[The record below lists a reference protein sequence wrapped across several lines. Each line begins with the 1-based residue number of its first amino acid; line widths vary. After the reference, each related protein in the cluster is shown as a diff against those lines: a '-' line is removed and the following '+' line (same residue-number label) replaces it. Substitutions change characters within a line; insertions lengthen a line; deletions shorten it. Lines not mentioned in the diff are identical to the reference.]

1 MKIKRHCPLSR
12 SGACQCF
19 PAAEED
25 EVPEGGDGRQGRGK
39 SCKRTFNV
47 KGEKGAKLIEQT
59 LWQLTILLQVH
70 WSESETRS
78 VTVNGETRN
87 ETVYIINL
95 ILVSVPVYI
104 KKFKTSASR
113 PYKTKISTT
122 QGMIKDSLLVLM
134 VFIFHF
140 FLLILS
146 SPEKK
151 PFQALLCAKLQFCDL
166 LNTTVR
172 LQETIV
178 QASPTLTKRLSSSMG
193 KVLTQVLFK
202 LDARW
207 CFIIPRCKVRFCP
220 EGGCVIGS

>member
-1 MKIKRHCPLSR
+1 MSR
-12 SGACQCF
+12 SGACQRF

-47 KGEKGAKLIEQT
+47 KREKGAKLIEQT

-104 KKFKTSASR
+104 TKFKHQ
-113 PYKTKISTT
+113 P
-122 QGMIKDSLLVLM
+122 QGPIKL
-134 VFIFHF
+134 
-140 FLLILS
+140 
-146 SPEKK
+146 K
-151 PFQALLCAKLQFCDL
+151 FQQH
-166 LNTTVR
+166 R
-172 LQETIV
+172 E
-178 QASPTLTKRLSSSMG
+178 
-193 KVLTQVLFK
+193 
-202 LDARW
+202 
-207 CFIIPRCKVRFCP
+207 
-220 EGGCVIGS
+220 

>member
-1 MKIKRHCPLSR
+1 M
-12 SGACQCF
+12 
-19 PAAEED
+19 
-25 EVPEGGDGRQGRGK
+25 
-39 SCKRTFNV
+39 
-47 KGEKGAKLIEQT
+47 IEQT
-59 LWQLTILLQVH
+59 VWQLTILLQVH

-104 KKFKTSASR
+104 TKFKTSASR

-122 QGMIKDSLLVLM
+122 QGMIKDTLLVLM

-151 PFQALLCAKLQFCDL
+151 PFQALLCAKLQLCDFK
-166 LNTTVR
+166 TIFR

-178 QASPTLTKRLSSSMG
+178 QASPILTKRLSSSMG
-193 KVLTQVLFK
+193 KV
-202 LDARW
+202 
-207 CFIIPRCKVRFCP
+207 
-220 EGGCVIGS
+220 

>member
-1 MKIKRHCPLSR
+1 MRKGPESQAYMKINRHCPLSR

-47 KGEKGAKLIEQT
+47 KGEEGAKLIEQT

-95 ILVSVPVYI
+95 ILFSVPVYI
-104 KKFKTSASR
+104 AKFQTSVSR
-113 PYKTKISTT
+113 PHKTRTSTT
-122 QGMIKDSLLVLM
+122 Q
-134 VFIFHF
+134 
-140 FLLILS
+140 
-146 SPEKK
+146 
-151 PFQALLCAKLQFCDL
+151 
-166 LNTTVR
+166 
-172 LQETIV
+172 
-178 QASPTLTKRLSSSMG
+178 
-193 KVLTQVLFK
+193 
-202 LDARW
+202 
-207 CFIIPRCKVRFCP
+207 
-220 EGGCVIGS
+220 